1 MTRFRLAMLG
11 CGAVTNVLY
20 RPVLQEVSDE
30 IELVG
35 VADLNRQ
42 SADQLL
48 KEFPSAKFFTDYHPM
63 LEQLRPD
70 AVVVALPHFLHKPA
84 SVDALRM
91 GVHVF
96 CEKPMAIS
104 AEECDQIEAAVHE
117 TGKRFC
123 VNLLRRW
130 FPSVQEIKRMVDS
143 RALGALTLFEAS
155 EGAPYGWPAMSFSFF
170 DRKISGGG
178 VLMDSGVHTLDLLQ
192 WWLGPIEVVEFLDD
206 AAVNGVECDC
216 VAELR
221 AVGARG
227 SLRMSRSVELPNV
240 YRLQFERGW
249 IEWDHDDGARF
260 RFSSTGQAMDGQT
273 TVEAEVK
280 CDVRWAGGGRFTFAL
295 AEQLRAFALACRGQ
309 SAVGL
314 VLAGEARKSVDIITN
329 CYSKRKELV
338 IAE

>member
-1 MTRFRLAMLG
+1 MTPFRIAVLG
-11 CGAVTNVLY
+11 SGAVTNVLY

-42 SADQLL
+42 SAEALL
-48 KEFPSAKFFTDYHPM
+48 KEFPSATFFTEYHLM
-63 LEQLRPD
+63 LQQLRPD
-70 AVVVALPHFLHKPA
+70 AVIVALPHFLHRPA
-84 SVDALRM
+84 SIDALRM
-91 GVHVF
+91 GIHVF

-104 AEECDQIEAAVHE
+104 SEECDQIEAVVRE
-117 TGKRFC
+117 TGGVFC
-123 VNLLRRW
+123 VNLLRRC
-130 FPSVQEIKRMVDS
+130 FPSVQEIKRMIDA
-143 RALGALTLFEAS
+143 RAMGALTGFEITD
-155 EGAPYGWPAMSFSFF
+155 GAPYGWPAMSFSFF

-206 AAVNGVECDC
+206 ATANGVECDC
-216 VAELR
+216 IAELQ
-221 AVGARG
+221 AGEARG

-249 IEWDHDDGARF
+249 IEWDHDDGTRF
-260 RFSSTGQAMDGQT
+260 RFSSTGQNTGGQT

-280 CDVRWAGGGRFTFAL
+280 CEARWANGGRFTFAL
-295 AEQLRAFALACRGQ
+295 AEQLRAFARACRGQ
-309 SAVGL
+309 SGAGL

-329 CYSKRKELV
+329 CYSRRKELV